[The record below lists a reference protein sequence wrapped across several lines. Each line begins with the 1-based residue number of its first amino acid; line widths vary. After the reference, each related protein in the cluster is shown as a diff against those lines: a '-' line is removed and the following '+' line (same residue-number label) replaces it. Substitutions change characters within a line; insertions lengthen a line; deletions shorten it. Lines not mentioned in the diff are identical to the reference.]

1 MNQNSNLSHT
11 HSKTNM
17 NLATTT
23 IQRINYLLSEQPSIR
38 SFQWSPIMWGSTW
51 SFLIISISSYI
62 ITSTT
67 LHLLLLL
74 LIRRGRPVPLGPIPA
89 LHSLA
94 MSLISVIIFLG
105 MLSSAVAEIRDTR
118 WIWRRSKTPLQ
129 WLLCF
134 PIGTRPS
141 GRVFFWSYAFYLSR
155 FMHVLRTF
163 FTILRRRNL
172 SFFQLFNHSILIC
185 MSFLWLEFSQ
195 SFQVIAILLMT
206 LVFALVY
213 AYRFWTEIGLRRA
226 RFPFVMNCHLVFLG
240 CNLACHIGV
249 LLLHFYKGGCNG
261 MGAWFFNSVLNVFV
275 LLVFLRSYIKTY
287 YLIRENYFNVAASSI
302 SEVEDFVTSQTSNK
316 PLSKKEM

>member
-1 MNQNSNLSHT
+1 
-11 HSKTNM
+11 M
-17 NLATTT
+17 NLAAAT

-51 SFLIISISSYI
+51 SFLIISISAYI
-62 ITSTT
+62 IISTT

-74 LIRRGRPVPLGPIPA
+74 IVGRRRPVPLGPVPSSIA
-89 LHSLA
+89 SL
-94 MSLISVIIFLG
+94 S
-105 MLSSAVAEIRDTR
+105 EIRDTR
-118 WIWRRSKTPLQ
+118 WIWRRSKTPFQ

-155 FMHVLRTF
+155 FLHIFRTF

-206 LVFALVY
+206 LVFSLVY
-213 AYRFWTEIGLRRA
+213 GYRFWTEMGLRRA
-226 RFPFVMNCHLVFLG
+226 RFPLVMNCHLVFLG

-261 MGAWFFNSVLNVFV
+261 MGAWFFNSVLNGFV
-275 LLVFLRSYIKTY
+275 LLVFLRSYRKTY
-287 YLIRENYFNVAASSI
+287 HLIRENYFHVAASSI
-302 SEVEDFVTSQTSNK
+302 PQVVSNK
-316 PLSKKEM
+316 EM

>member
-1 MNQNSNLSHT
+1 MNS
-11 HSKTNM
+11 
-17 NLATTT
+17 AATT
-23 IQRINYLLSEQPSIR
+23 IQRINYLLSEQPSIK

-51 SFLIISISSYI
+51 SFLILSISAYI
-62 ITSTT
+62 ITSVT

-74 LIRRGRPVPLGPIPA
+74 IRRRRPIPLGPIPA

-94 MSLISVIIFLG
+94 MSLISATIFLG
-105 MLSSAVAEIRDTR
+105 MLSSAVAEIRDTQ

-155 FMHVLRTF
+155 FLHVLRTF
-163 FTILRRRNL
+163 STILRRRNL

-213 AYRFWTEIGLRRA
+213 CYRFWTEIGLRRA

-240 CNLACHIGV
+240 CNLVCHVGV

-261 MGAWFFNSVLNVFV
+261 MGAWFFNSVLNMFV
-275 LLVFLRSYIKTY
+275 LLVFLRSYVKTY
-287 YLIRENYFNVAASSI
+287 YLIRENYFSVAAESI
-302 SEVEDFVTSQTSNK
+302 SEVEDFVTSPTSNK
-316 PLSKKEM
+316 DL

>member
-1 MNQNSNLSHT
+1 MNQNSNLSHI

-62 ITSTT
+62 VTSTT
-67 LHLLLLL
+67 LHLLLLV

-213 AYRFWTEIGLRRA
+213 AA

-287 YLIRENYFNVAASSI
+287 YLIRENYFNVSASSI

>member
-1 MNQNSNLSHT
+1 MNQNSNLSHI

-62 ITSTT
+62 VTSTT
-67 LHLLLLL
+67 LHLLLLV

-213 AYRFWTEIGLRRA
+213 AYRF
-226 RFPFVMNCHLVFLG
+226 PFVMNCHLVFLG

-287 YLIRENYFNVAASSI
+287 YLIRENYFNVSASSI

>member
-1 MNQNSNLSHT
+1 
-11 HSKTNM
+11 
-17 NLATTT
+17 
-23 IQRINYLLSEQPSIR
+23 
-38 SFQWSPIMWGSTW
+38 MWGSTW

-62 ITSTT
+62 VTSTT
-67 LHLLLLL
+67 LHLLLLV

-287 YLIRENYFNVAASSI
+287 YLIRENYFNVSASSI

>member
-1 MNQNSNLSHT
+1 MNQNSNLSHI

-62 ITSTT
+62 VTSTT
-67 LHLLLLL
+67 LHLLLLV

-287 YLIRENYFNVAASSI
+287 YLIRENYFNVSASSI

>member
-1 MNQNSNLSHT
+1 MNMS
-11 HSKTNM
+11 
-17 NLATTT
+17 LATST

-51 SFLIISISSYI
+51 SFLIISISAYI
-62 ITSTT
+62 ISSTT

-74 LIRRGRPVPLGPIPA
+74 LIRRRRPIPLGPIPA

-94 MSLISVIIFLG
+94 MLLISATIFLG
-105 MLSSAVAEIRDTR
+105 ILSSAVAEIRDTR

-141 GRVFFWSYAFYLSR
+141 GRVFFWSYIFYLSR
-155 FMHVLRTF
+155 FLHIFRTF
-163 FTILRRRNL
+163 FTILRRRTL

-213 AYRFWTEIGLRRA
+213 GYRFWTEIGLRRA

-249 LLLHFYKGGCNG
+249 LLLHFYNGGCNG
-261 MGAWFFNSVLNVFV
+261 MGAWFFNSVLNGFV
-275 LLVFLRSYIKTY
+275 LLLFLRSYVKTY
-287 YLIRENYFNVAASSI
+287 YLIRENYFSVASSSI
-302 SEVEDFVTSQTSNK
+302 SQVGDFVTSRTSNYK
-316 PLSKKEM
+316 SVSKKEM

>member
-1 MNQNSNLSHT
+1 MNQNSNLSHI

-62 ITSTT
+62 VTSTT

-213 AYRFWTEIGLRRA
+213 AA

-287 YLIRENYFNVAASSI
+287 YLIRENYFNVSASSI

>member
-1 MNQNSNLSHT
+1 MNQNSNLSHI

-62 ITSTT
+62 VTSTT

-74 LIRRGRPVPLGPIPA
+74 LIRRGRPVPLGPIPT

-287 YLIRENYFNVAASSI
+287 YLIRENYFNVSASSI

>member
-1 MNQNSNLSHT
+1 MNTS
-11 HSKTNM
+11 
-17 NLATTT
+17 LAAAT

-51 SFLIISISSYI
+51 SFLIISISTYI

-94 MSLISVIIFLG
+94 MSLISAIIFLG
-105 MLSSAVAEIRDTR
+105 ILSSAVAEIRDTR

-134 PIGTRPS
+134 PIGTRPT
-141 GRVFFWSYAFYLSR
+141 GRVFFWSYVFYLSR
-155 FMHVLRTF
+155 FLHILRTF
-163 FTILRRRNL
+163 FTILRRRTL

-213 AYRFWTEIGLRRA
+213 GYRFWTEIGLRRA

-249 LLLHFYKGGCNG
+249 LLLHFFKGGCNG
-261 MGAWFFNSVLNVFV
+261 MGAWLFNSVLNGFV
-275 LLVFLRSYIKTY
+275 LLIFLRSYVKTY

-302 SEVEDFVTSQTSNK
+302 SEVGDFVTSRTSSYK
-316 PLSKKEM
+316 SE

>member
-1 MNQNSNLSHT
+1 
-11 HSKTNM
+11 M
-17 NLATTT
+17 NLAAAT
-23 IQRINYLLSEQPSIR
+23 IQKINYLLSEQPSVR

-51 SFLIISISSYI
+51 SFLIISISAYI
-62 ITSTT
+62 ITSAT

-74 LIRRGRPVPLGPIPA
+74 FIGRRRPISLGPIPA

-94 MSLISVIIFLG
+94 MSLISATIFLG
-105 MLSSAVAEIRDTR
+105 ILSSAVAEIRDTR
-118 WIWRRSKTPLQ
+118 WIWQRSKTPVQ

-155 FMHVLRTF
+155 FLHVFRTF
-163 FTILRRRNL
+163 FTILRRRTL

-195 SFQVIAILLMT
+195 SFQVVAILLMT

-213 AYRFWTEIGLRRA
+213 GYRFGTEIGLRRA

-249 LLLHFYKGGCNG
+249 LVLHFYKGGCNG
-261 MGAWFFNSVLNVFV
+261 MGAWVFNSVLNGFV
-275 LLVFLRSYIKTY
+275 LLVFLRSYVKTY
-287 YLIRENYFNVAASSI
+287 YLIRENYFTVASSSI
-302 SEVEDFVTSQTSNK
+302 SEVEHFVTSQTSNK
-316 PLSKKEM
+316 SVSTKEM

>member
-1 MNQNSNLSHT
+1 
-11 HSKTNM
+11 M
-17 NLATTT
+17 NLAAST
-23 IQRINYLLSEQPSIR
+23 IQKINYFLSEQPSIK

-51 SFLIISISSYI
+51 SFLILSISAYI
-62 ITSTT
+62 TTSTA

-74 LIRRGRPVPLGPIPA
+74 TRRRRPIPLGPIPA
-89 LHSLA
+89 LHSLL
-94 MSLISVIIFLG
+94 MSLISAAIFLG

-155 FMHVLRTF
+155 FLHVFRTF
-163 FTILRRRNL
+163 STILRRRNL

-195 SFQVIAILLMT
+195 SFQVLAILLMT
-206 LVFALVY
+206 SVFALVY
-213 AYRFWTEIGLRRA
+213 GYRFWTEIGLRKA
-226 RFPFVMNCHLVFLG
+226 RFPFVMNCHLIFLF

-261 MGAWFFNSVLNVFV
+261 MGAWFFNSVLNGVV
-275 LLVFLRSYIKTY
+275 LLVFLRSYVKTY
-287 YLIRENYFNVAASSI
+287 YLIRENYFSVASSSI
-302 SEVEDFVTSQTSNK
+302 SEVGDSVISRTSNK
-316 PLSKKEM
+316 DV